1 MSINLSIHRIP
12 LEQKCLPNECNLSA
26 FQCSEPK
33 MELGD
38 WLRHFWSFTHKF
50 FCSIFPP
57 FARDCFFAF
66 EALLGG
72 DKETLN
78 GLAIAGFSRNRQCA
92 QSLGSIAR
100 AEGDK
105 GQQMRFLTPRS
116 PADRALITCRA
127 LCVYARAHFSVP
139 FKSLFVV
146 M

>member
-1 MSINLSIHRIP
+1 MQRAKDGTRRLVTSL
-12 LEQKCLPNECNLSA
+12 LEFHTQIFLL
-26 FQCSEPK
+26 
-33 MELGD
+33 
-38 WLRHFWSFTHKF
+38 HFPSFR
-50 FCSIFPP
+50 S
-57 FARDCFFAF
+57 RLFFAF

-116 PADRALITCRA
+116 PADRALITRRA
-127 LCVYARAHFSVP
+127 LCVYARARTLASHSSRCLLLCNRQRKPRVIYLILENAERSLTVP
-139 FKSLFVV
+139 IRP
-146 M
+146 